1 MTAKKM
7 KAAIEDDS
15 DSEPLL
21 ARLGR
26 MEHAPHKL
34 PTNDVEEEAGPSR
47 AAEGM
52 AGALRKKRIVSMKDE
67 EGAAAA
73 AAAGSPHGLRLLSPR
88 KSVGRA
94 LRGRAAAARPQHDLR
109 AAQMRSLAR
118 AAAVCREKE
127 ATPPAGELHWQ
138 GGQHISLR
146 ICFHILLGA
155 DKLLSQH

>member
-1 MTAKKM
+1 MNAKKM
-7 KAAIEDDS
+7 KARTLAPRSEDDDS

-21 ARLGR
+21 ARLG
-26 MEHAPHKL
+26 HASHKL

-52 AGALRKKRIVSMKDE
+52 AGALRKKRILSMKDE

-73 AAAGSPHGLRLLSPR
+73 AAGSTHGLRLLSPR
-88 KSVGRA
+88 ESVGRA
-94 LRGRAAAARPQHDLR
+94 LRGRAAAARPQHDMR
-109 AAQMRSLAR
+109 EAQRRSLAR

-138 GGQHISLR
+138 GGPYAPLR
-146 ICFHILLGA
+146 IM
-155 DKLLSQH
+155 LSCPGS

>member
-1 MTAKKM
+1 MTATRSLSLLDLGGWNMRRTSCPPMTWRRKRGRAEQL
-7 KAAIEDDS
+7 KAW
-15 DSEPLL
+15 P
-21 ARLGR
+21 
-26 MEHAPHKL
+26 
-34 PTNDVEEEAGPSR
+34 V
-47 AAEGM
+47 
-52 AGALRKKRIVSMKDE
+52 LRKKRIVSMKDE